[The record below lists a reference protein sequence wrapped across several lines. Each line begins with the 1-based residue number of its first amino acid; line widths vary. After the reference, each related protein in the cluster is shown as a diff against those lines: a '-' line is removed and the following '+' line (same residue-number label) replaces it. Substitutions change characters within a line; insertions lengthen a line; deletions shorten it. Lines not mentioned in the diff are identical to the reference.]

1 MKIHYVWESSL
12 NQYSD
17 YTDEEFSETIEYDYK
32 VDFDDLKK
40 ALIDI
45 FFKIYKIS
53 RNTAENI
60 ISDLDL
66 YEILEDAFEDELKDY
81 FEDKA
86 YEECFK

>member
-1 MKIHYVWESSL
+1 M
-12 NQYSD
+12 
-17 YTDEEFSETIEYDYK
+17 
-32 VDFDDLKK
+32 KK